1 MDEFVYL
8 LFVSGTLALGLGILG
23 YLAPWGLALVRLAVA
38 RLAPVRRAATAPAG
52 GEGSAVGFAA
62 GVPGTRYGTL
72 MTSISFALFAGW
84 VVARTIAGGRA
95 PVTNMY
101 EFSVVFTMGIIGVY
115 LATYARYHSRALG
128 VVVLPVGMAMLLYA
142 ASVSSDIKPL
152 VPALQNNVL
161 MVHITVGVMA
171 YSCFTVAFGAGVLYL
186 VQERLRRPSLP
197 SLETLDEIGF
207 SGVAFGFPF
216 MVLLLVLGA
225 YWANAAWGRYWGW
238 DPKETASLVTLLI
251 YAGYLHTRALRN
263 WRGRR
268 GAILLLIGFASVM
281 LTYFG
286 NYFLTGLHAYK

>member
-1 MDEFVYL
+1 
-8 LFVSGTLALGLGILG
+8 
-23 YLAPWGLALVRLAVA
+23 
-38 RLAPVRRAATAPAG
+38 
-52 GEGSAVGFAA
+52 
-62 GVPGTRYGTL
+62 
-72 MTSISFALFAGW
+72 
-84 VVARTIAGGRA
+84 
-95 PVTNMY
+95 
-101 EFSVVFTMGIIGVY
+101 
-115 LATYARYHSRALG
+115 TYARYHSRALG

-161 MVHITVGVMA
+161 MLHITVGVMA

-186 VQERLRRPSLP
+186 AQERLRRPSLP

-207 SGVAFGFPF
+207 SAVAFGFPF
-216 MVLLLVLGA
+216 MVLLLILGA

-238 DPKETASLVTLLI
+238 DPKETAALVTLLI

-268 GAILLLIGFASVM
+268 GAVLLLIGFASVM

-286 NYFLTGLHAYK
+286 NYFLTGLHAYR